1 MKPCCRSSSV
11 LAVFSQGLKLL
22 RCKRRLGDPNNCVA
36 EENRSAITE
45 EETGY
50 SQPRILGSR
59 SLSCFLD
66 PIKDGSFEG
75 QQKES
80 IAECLHSAR
89 LPEPCPEP
97 SPSHTSCPGT
107 ESEIEPEPSEILSRQ
122 AASRPSL
129 PSFQKPTCEVRLRK
143 LHEEIHEFCEL
154 DFDQVEPEQQSGL
167 ACRMLVLLK
176 SLRRNICYWE
186 NGVRSEMPAFEL
198 LELTQ
203 ADMSLLRLIVRRA
216 EERVD
221 GNRWRQAYQ
230 ELCRARP
237 IVTQKEEQ
245 ERFTGRPEPSLKPWR
260 KHARQSEEKTA
271 SHLCSPVKADEVRR
285 SDIVSKGSNSSPNKS
300 RTPQPGQGS
309 GYGRAGGGKYL
320 CRLKVGIEEDPHF
333 QVCRRIIGP
342 GGENMKR
349 IIGSVSKDGCVK
361 LRLRGRGSKYLEGP
375 EDKESSDPLMLCVS
389 ATSRKSFDRAAQD
402 VENLLA
408 MIHEDYRLHC
418 KAVGQTAS
426 ILPLRREG
434 QRSR

>member
-1 MKPCCRSSSV
+1 LV
-11 LAVFSQGLKLL
+11 WAVFSQGLKLL
-22 RCKRRLGDPNNCVA
+22 RCKRRLGGPSNCVA

-59 SLSCFLD
+59 SLSCLLD

-107 ESEIEPEPSEILSRQ
+107 ESEIEPEPLEILSRQ
-122 AASRPSL
+122 AGSRPSL

-167 ACRMLVLLK
+167 TCRMLVLLK
-176 SLRRNICYWE
+176 SLRRNVCYWE

-203 ADMSLLRLIVRRA
+203 ADMSLLRLIAGRA
-216 EERVD
+216 EEKVD
-221 GNRWRQAYQ
+221 ENRWRQAYQ

-237 IVTQKEEQ
+237 IVTQKEER
-245 ERFTGRPEPSLKPWR
+245 ERFTGLPEPSLKPWQ

-271 SHLCSPVKADEVRR
+271 SHPCSPVKANEVRR
-285 SDIVSKGSNSSPNKS
+285 SDIVSKGWNSLPNKS
-300 RTPQPGQGS
+300 RAPQPGS
-309 GYGRAGGGKYL
+309 GYGRAGGRFQGGKFL

-349 IIGSVSKDGCVK
+349 IIESASKDGGVK